1 MSCSCG
7 NRASFRYVTGKQ
19 LLTTVGVMDVPR
31 RYYACRSC
39 NATFR
44 PWDAWAGV
52 TGARHLT
59 EHARKMVTIV
69 GSAFSFE
76 AAARRLWDLCQIRT
90 SNDTVRR
97 VCDEEG
103 EAARRWLNQAS
114 APAERIKRAE
124 GHHEFYTDGV
134 KVNTTGGWRE
144 MRLTVLARRPA
155 AAATDPADWDRR
167 VLPEPT
173 AKLASCMIADCDRVG
188 ASWQRLSER
197 TDLPQA
203 ADLSVLADGARW
215 IWDQAAKRLPKH
227 NTSWCVDVYHVSQHL
242 HACAKAMFGE
252 GAEARAWAEQRLG
265 TALSRNGPGL
275 IERLKRERETAARAN
290 STKASDQLIGYLEDN
305 RDSLWYRDRLRE
317 GKPIGS
323 GLIEGCCKTA
333 IAARLKINS
342 ARWRV
347 RRAERMGALRCLEY
361 SGLTRAYWQPR
372 AA

>member
-1 MSCSCG
+1 MTCSCG
-7 NRASFRYVTGKQ
+7 RRASFRYVAPKQ
-19 LLTTVGVMDVPR
+19 LLTTVGVMEVPR

-39 NATFR
+39 RATYR

-52 TGARHLT
+52 VGARHLT

-69 GSAFSFE
+69 GSAFSFDV
-76 AAARRLWDLCQIRT
+76 AAQRLLDLCQMRI

-103 EAARRWLNQAS
+103 ARARRWLNEAPE
-114 APAERIKRAE
+114 PAERITGAS

-144 MRLTVLARRPA
+144 LRLSVIARREA
-155 AAATDPADWDRR
+155 GLAIDPADWDER

-173 AKLASCMIADCDRVG
+173 ARLAVCAIAGCRTVG
-188 ASWQRLSER
+188 ASWQRLSRR
-197 TDLPQA
+197 TNLA
-203 ADLSVLADGARW
+203 AAPDLSVLGDGAKW
-215 IWDQAAKRLPKH
+215 IWEQAQRRLPKH

-242 HACAKAMFGE
+242 HDCGKAMFGQ
-252 GAEARAWAEQRLG
+252 GKAAQRWADERLS
-265 TALSRNGPGL
+265 TALSHNGPAL
-275 IERLKRERETAARAN
+275 VERLKNERDGTDDGRAAAIDRM
-290 STKASDQLIGYLEDN
+290 IGYLEDN
-305 RDSLWYRDRLRE
+305 RDSLWYRDRLQQ

-347 RRAERMGALRCLEY
+347 RRAERMGALRCVEY
-361 SGLTRAYWQPR
+361 SGLTRSYWHTR